1 MSPLRS
7 VREFVIPDSVLGP
20 TLETLAKAGRDEHE
34 AFAVWGATVSPDGT
48 QATFRTVL
56 IPEQTPHTTADGLLV
71 AVDGLA
77 LFNINKQLYES
88 GQILAGQV
96 HTHPTDAYHSDTDD
110 HFPLVTLQGA
120 LSLVIPDFAADGYDS
135 IKRWAWYR
143 LLSHGHWAQL
153 TAADRIV
160 LDKTA

>member
-1 MSPLRS
+1 MSPLER
-7 VREFVIPDSVLGP
+7 VREFVIPDSLLSP
-20 TLETLAKAGRDEHE
+20 TLAALADAGRHGHE
-34 AFAVWGATVSPDGT
+34 AFAVWGATVSSDGT

-56 IPEQTPHTTADGLLV
+56 VPEQTPQTTAGGLLV
-71 AVDGLA
+71 AVDGVA
-77 LFNINKQLYES
+77 LFNINKRLYGS

-110 HFPLVTLQGA
+110 HFPLVTLKGA

-143 LLSHGHWAQL
+143 LLSHGHWVAL
-153 TAADRIV
+153 GPADRIV